1 MGKNRFLTALMVGSA
16 LVLLATSAQGGADF
30 NRPDL
35 LDVSDSSS
43 YTDSGSSS
51 RFARAFM
58 YGHATWASV
67 YGSMS
72 SSARSTDHLVQT
84 FTYLHQPDSMM
95 RNHRRA
101 KGSQKRYTYL
111 TIWIRALPGY
121 TVLAS
126 GSDVVEDCKVAM
138 TADDRD
144 RDGIFDLDPAG
155 DDTLKGR
162 LKCSRGVLSDLGF
175 SAGEV
180 DIIQDILG
188 KRTKLKI
195 NLP

>member
-1 MGKNRFLTALMVGSA
+1 
-16 LVLLATSAQGGADF
+16 
-30 NRPDL
+30 
-35 LDVSDSSS
+35 
-43 YTDSGSSS
+43 
-51 RFARAFM
+51 M

-67 YGSMS
+67 WGSMS

-84 FTYLHQPDSMM
+84 FTYLHQPDSMT

-111 TIWIRALPGY
+111 QIWIRALPGN

-126 GSDVVEDCKVAM
+126 ETDVVEDCRVAM

-144 RDGIFDLDPAG
+144 RDGTFDLDPAG
-155 DDTLKGR
+155 DDTLRGR

-180 DIIQDILG
+180 DIIQDIVG
-188 KRTKLKI
+188 KRTKMKI